1 MHERARRCAGC
12 FVGLLFIYFLRSPA
26 YADHTISD
34 ALRLRLESAV
44 SSQVDNVKGV
54 GISYPGELLTFYEE
68 RQFVPVWV
76 DNNGSKPLVVDFIE
90 ALRNSSAHG
99 LNATVYLP
107 DSSRLVDGA
116 TSRNLTILQ
125 LADLEL
131 LLSDRF
137 LQWSG
142 DLLRGRVRPEKLYD
156 QWQATPRERDLVDV
170 LRKAVAAASFF
181 ETVAMLVPQHIGYTR
196 LVDALARYRLIQSA
210 GGFTHVPSDSTLR
223 YGDSSPQVVV
233 LAQRLIETG
242 DLAISPDK
250 IGPQFDDGLQQAVM
264 RFQARHGLDADG
276 IVGPATFTALN
287 TSIDDRIRQIVV
299 NLERWRWLPQEL
311 GSRYLVV
318 NIAGFYLDVI
328 ENEASV
334 LNMRVIVGKRY
345 TKTPIFSETM
355 TYLVVNPYWNVPDSI
370 AVKEILPKQRADPK
384 YLESQNMRVF
394 SGWGDTS
401 SAVDPSTVNWAE
413 VSPSR
418 FPYRFRQE
426 PGSGNALGRVK
437 FMFPN
442 RYNVYLHDTPTPS
455 LFARS
460 VRDFSHGCIRLERP
474 LDLAAYL
481 LRDNLEWTPSRVQT
495 ATQDRTESTII
506 LKQAIPVHILYWT
519 TWVDPDGAIHFRD
532 DIYNRDLRLS
542 EALNSKIN

>member
-12 FVGLLFIYFLRSPA
+12 FVGLLFIHFLWSPA

-54 GISYPGELLTFYEE
+54 GTSYPGELLTFYEE

-76 DNNGSKPLVVDFIE
+76 DNSGSKPLVVDFIE
-90 ALRNSSAHG
+90 ALRNSAAHG
-99 LNATVYLP
+99 LNPTVYLP
-107 DSSRLVDGA
+107 DSSGLVDGA

-125 LADLEL
+125 LANLEL

-137 LQWSG
+137 LQWSS

-170 LRKAVAAASFF
+170 LRKAVAGTSFF
-181 ETVAMLVPQHIGYTR
+181 ETAAMLVPQHIGYRR

-210 GGFTHVPSDSTLR
+210 GGFMHVPSDSTLR
-223 YGDSSPQVVV
+223 YGDSNPQVVV

-250 IGPQFDDGLQQAVM
+250 LGPQFDDGLQQAVM

-355 TYLVVNPYWNVPDSI
+355 TYLVVNPYWNVPASI

-442 RYNVYLHDTPTPS
+442 RYNVYLHDTPTHS

-519 TWVDPDGAIHFRD
+519 TWVDPDGTINFRD

-542 EALNSKIN
+542 EALDSKIN